1 MILARVIGTVV
12 ATIKTESHENFKILV
27 VRPVDLDGK
36 FIGESFIALD
46 SAQAGVGDCVLI
58 IQEGNSIR
66 SIMKDEKGAVDA
78 LIVGI
83 VDFIKTQGEQRD
95 LTVSYR
101 RSK

>member
-12 ATIKTESHENFKILV
+12 ATIKTESHENYKILV
-27 VRPVDLDGK
+27 VRPIDLDGK
-36 FIGESFIALD
+36 FIGDSFIVLD

-66 SIMKDEKGAVDA
+66 SIMNDEKGAVDA

-83 VDFIKTQGEQRD
+83 VDFIKTKGEQRD

-101 RSK
+101 RS

>member
-1 MILARVIGTVV
+1 MILARVIGTLV

-27 VRPVDLDGK
+27 VRPIDLHGK
-36 FIGESFIALD
+36 FIGDSFIALD

-66 SIMKDEKGAVDA
+66 SIINDEKGAVDA

-83 VDFIKTQGEQRD
+83 VDFIETKGEQRD

-101 RSK
+101 RR

>member
-12 ATIKTESHENFKILV
+12 ATIKTESHENYKILV
-27 VRPVDLDGK
+27 VRPVALDGK
-36 FIGESFIALD
+36 FIGDSFIALD

-66 SIMKDEKGAVDA
+66 SIMNDEKGAVDA

-83 VDFIKTQGEQRD
+83 VDFIKTKGEQRD

-101 RSK
+101 RS

>member
-1 MILARVIGTVV
+1 MILATVIGTLV

-27 VRPVDLDGK
+27 VRPIDLQGE
-36 FIGESFIALD
+36 FVGESFIALD

-66 SIMKDEKGAVDA
+66 SIMGNEKGAVDA

-83 VDFIKTQGEQRD
+83 VDFIKTKGEQRD

-101 RSK
+101 RT

>member
-1 MILARVIGTVV
+1 MILARVIGTLV
-12 ATIKTESHENFKILV
+12 ATIKTESHENYKILI
-27 VRPVDLDGK
+27 VRPLDLNGNFMGD
-36 FIGESFIALD
+36 SLIALD

-66 SIMKDEKGAVDA
+66 SIMKDENGAVDA

-83 VDFIKTQGEQRD
+83 VDFVETNGKQRD

-101 RSK
+101 SS

>member
-1 MILARVIGTVV
+1 MILARVIGTLV

-27 VRPVDLDGK
+27 VRPIDLQGE
-36 FIGESFIALD
+36 FVGESFIALD

-66 SIMKDEKGAVDA
+66 SIMGNENGAVDA

-83 VDFIKTQGEQRD
+83 VDFIKTKGEQRD
-95 LTVSYR
+95 LSVSYR
-101 RSK
+101 RT